1 MLIVIIYSLGQS
13 DHIKQHFYACLSVGE
28 RAAQSIL
35 NIGHEFT
42 EYATI
47 QGLAYIFSKNI
58 SVFGRL
64 YWLFSVAGMI
74 SLGLFWTADMYIT
87 WQGQQV
93 LFRIYFI

>member
-1 MLIVIIYSLGQS
+1 
-13 DHIKQHFYACLSVGE
+13 VGE
-28 RAAQSIL
+28 RAAQSII

-47 QGLAYIFSKNI
+47 QGLAYIFSKSI

-93 LFRIYFI
+93 PF

>member
-1 MLIVIIYSLGQS
+1 VIRLSIAENYQINQQL
-13 DHIKQHFYACLSVGE
+13 YACLSVGE
-28 RAAQSIL
+28 RAAQSII

-47 QGLAYIFSKNI
+47 QGLAYIFSKSI

-87 WQGQQV
+87 WQGQQEP
-93 LFRIYFI
+93 F